1 MVTPPKQFEKILLF
15 PLVCSCLAVGSSLNE
30 LGDAY
35 CHLVSLQALAPAAT
49 QHVTPSGPVQEA
61 AAAAVVEPELFRSC
75 GRDWGELTICLE
87 RVYLSSAGLRGCC
100 GNVRCSNFTGE
111 KKRGQREA
119 ECETG

>member
-61 AAAAVVEPELFRSC
+61 AAAVVEPGLFRSC
-75 GRDWGELTICLE
+75 GRDWGDLTASLE
-87 RVYLSSAGLRGCC
+87 RFYLSSAGLRSCC
-100 GNVRCSNFTGE
+100 GNVRCANFTGE
-111 KKRGQREA
+111 KKWGQRDA
-119 ECETG
+119 EWEWG